1 MPPGVTSRSHLP
13 AGAATQVA
21 WAGQAWNYG
30 EVNDWILEG
39 PEPVPIRQIT
49 VYGEP
54 VLHQRAAEVTV
65 FDDELRELVADMHT
79 TMDAAHGVGL
89 AAPQI
94 GIGLRIFTYIYA
106 DQDTAP
112 ERGVLINPKL
122 TLSKVSQAAPDVDEE
137 SEGCLSVP
145 GLSFPLKRA
154 DYAKVEG
161 VDEFGKPIS
170 FEAHGWFARI
180 MQHEFDHLDGLLY
193 VDKLVPKWDKRWLKA
208 KKSLGWGTPG
218 ITWLPGTDADP
229 FGH

>member
-1 MPPGVTSRSHLP
+1 MELWTSQRLGS
-13 AGAATQVA
+13 
-21 WAGQAWNYG
+21 WK
-30 EVNDWILEG
+30 G

-54 VLHQRAAEVTV
+54 VLHQRAAEVTE
-65 FDDELRELVADMHT
+65 FNDELRALVADMHA

-112 ERGVLINPKL
+112 ERGVVINPRL
-122 TLSKVSQAAPDVDEE
+122 TLSKVSQASPDPEDEA
-137 SEGCLSVP
+137 EGCLSVP

-154 DYAKVEG
+154 DYAKIEG
-161 VDEFGKPIS
+161 VDEHGKPVG

-180 MQHEFDHLDGLLY
+180 MQHEYDHLDGLLY

-208 KKSLGWGTPG
+208 KKSLGWGVAG
-218 ITWLPGTDADP
+218 NTWLPGTDADP
-229 FGH
+229 FGHGE

>member
-1 MPPGVTSRSHLP
+1 MREIMVESRLGSWK
-13 AGAATQVA
+13 GS
-21 WAGQAWNYG
+21 
-30 EVNDWILEG
+30 
-39 PEPVPIRQIT
+39 EPVPIRQIT

-54 VLHQRAAEVTV
+54 VLHKRAAEVTE
-65 FDDELRELVADMHT
+65 FNEELRALVADMHQ

-94 GIGLRIFTYIYA
+94 GVGLRIFTYIYA
-106 DQDTAP
+106 EQDTAP

-122 TLSKVSQAAPDVDEE
+122 TLSKISQATPDVDEE

-161 VDEFGKPIS
+161 VDEFGKPVS

-180 MQHEFDHLDGLLY
+180 MQHEFDHLDGFLY
-193 VDKLVPKWDKRWLKA
+193 VDKLVPRWDKRWLKA
-208 KKSLGWGTPG
+208 KKSLGWGVPG
-218 ITWLPGTDADP
+218 NTWLPGTDEDP
-229 FGH
+229 FGHGE